1 MGISNDS
8 ADFTEADL
16 NSLVLLAAVL
26 AIIIGKGKT
35 SDELNV
41 IGNFLS
47 TLGTALTILGST
59 SKTNDDQTPL
69 SSNQPHGVNIQQQI
83 DQLRLQIDQLNK
95 KINNEDSSDPKK

>member
-1 MGISNDS
+1 MSVSNGS
-8 ADFTEADL
+8 TNFTETDL

-59 SKTNDDQTPL
+59 SITNNEQAPPSSSQTYDI
-69 SSNQPHGVNIQQQI
+69 NIQQQI
-83 DQLRLQIDQLNK
+83 DQLRLQIDQISK
-95 KINNEDSSDPKK
+95 KINNDDSYSPKK